1 MTGIEIQ
8 VGVGPNNSIEY
19 LPFKKSNDDSIYI
32 TSCQC
37 GLNSMAQVKKNKIF
51 SSCIGHGFIL
61 FISFFFFYYIH
72 MCIQCLGHFS
82 PLPPAPSLT
91 PLNPSLPG
99 RNYFALISSFVEER
113 V

>member
-37 GLNSMAQVKKNKIF
+37 GLNSMAQVKKDKTF
-51 SSCIGHGFIL
+51 SSCIGHGFKHLIEKRK
-61 FISFFFFYYIH
+61 F
-72 MCIQCLGHFS
+72 M
-82 PLPPAPSLT
+82 
-91 PLNPSLPG
+91 LNLEML
-99 RNYFALISSFVEER
+99 RE
-113 V
+113 